1 MSAAV
6 DCDGFQQELPDLVYG
21 QVDPEVRTYL
31 DEHRASC
38 SACAA
43 VLAELQAVK
52 GALPEMRPPPLLAA
66 RVKLLA
72 RDELLARQAA
82 DEQAKPAPP
91 VGPTLHLAAVAVLA
105 ACVGVVGFVLG
116 TRWREGEPSL
126 EVPRGPGDVATE
138 PRRVPG
144 DPTWIGTM
152 PPGGWGP
159 DELPSTGPQ
168 RPVPRAPEAWQRVLF
183 DSAKGM
189 AQKGE
194 VRQAREFY
202 RRAVAV
208 APDGPLAAEAQVA
221 LAELMLVAGERDE
234 GLELLEATR
243 RDILAGKLVGGPT
256 LLQRIA
262 ELSGS

>member
-21 QVDPEVRTYL
+21 EVDPEVRPHL
-31 DEHRASC
+31 DEHKASC
-38 SACAA
+38 GPCAA
-43 VLAELQAVK
+43 LLAELLAVK

-82 DEQAKPAPP
+82 DEQLRPPPP

-116 TRWREGEPSL
+116 ARWRGGEPSL
-126 EVPRGPGDVATE
+126 EVPRGPGDVTPADTE
-138 PRRVPG
+138 PRRGPG
-144 DPTWIGTM
+144 DATWIGTST
-152 PPGGWGP
+152 GP

>member
-21 QVDPEVRTYL
+21 EVDPEVRPHL
-31 DEHRASC
+31 DAHGASC
-38 SACAA
+38 GPCAA
-43 VLAELQAVK
+43 LLAELLAVK
-52 GALPEMRPPPLLAA
+52 GALPELRPPPLLAA

-82 DEQAKPAPP
+82 EEQARPAPP

-105 ACVGVVGFVLG
+105 GCVGVVGFVLG
-116 TRWREGEPSL
+116 VRYRGDEPSL
-126 EVPRGPGDVATE
+126 EVPRGPGDVTTE
-138 PRRVPG
+138 PRQVPG
-144 DPTWIGTM
+144 DAAWIGTSE
-152 PPGGWGP
+152 GP
-159 DELPSTGPQ
+159 DELPSTGPR

-189 AQKGE
+189 ARKGE
-194 VRQAREFY
+194 LRQAREFY

-221 LAELMLVAGERDE
+221 LAELLLVAGERDE
-234 GLELLEATR
+234 GLKLLEATR
-243 RDILAGKLVGGPT
+243 RGILAGKLVGGPT